1 MGCTQVAWR
10 RQSQLV
16 LSSARHAIRRRSAAR
31 VRTARVLARML
42 ALRGLPPQ
50 QALLRRIPELQVFH
64 GYTHSSLLGTRDFHC
79 SQARLY
85 PFMTTLNFLCR
96 CKRPSDPQ
104 ATLRRLCVW
113 TSSFRRSDHHARS
126 HRYRAPWPRTP
137 SRALLSP
144 TSKAMWSPQSG
155 PQGRSQLEPFPLWPS
170 VPDSLFKP
178 DSILTNSQVSRGQP
192 SIRRTARRI
201 ACEDLATL
209 AHKRFESNASRTI

>member
-1 MGCTQVAWR
+1 MHTGSLDATITACPQFSPPR
-10 RQSQLV
+10 YSQKIGRAGPN
-16 LSSARHAIRRRSAAR
+16 STSARTNARAERPPAAASTSTSDPGTHTPAFWAD
-31 VRTARVLARML
+31 VISTAA
-42 ALRGLPPQ
+42 
-50 QALLRRIPELQVFH
+50 
-64 GYTHSSLLGTRDFHC
+64 TC
-79 SQARLY
+79 
-85 PFMTTLNFLCR
+85 N
-96 CKRPSDPQ
+96 RPSDPQ

-137 SRALLSP
+137 SGALLSP
-144 TSKAMWSPQSG
+144 TSKAMWSAQSG

-201 ACEDLATL
+201 AYEDLANL
-209 AHKRFESNASRTI
+209 NLMF